1 MRTRQIR
8 KDRVNLVYEEAG
20 VGEPPLLLVH
30 GWATDRSV
38 MKPLFEWAQRSRR
51 TVAVDLRGFGESDAP
66 EQPYTIASYGD
77 DLAFV
82 ASHLRLARP
91 IVVGHSMGG
100 MIALDFAARHPAA
113 AAIVLE
119 GMILAPELLDG
130 LRPILARVRNADFR
144 DAVAAAMSYLCGP
157 RFDPQDRS
165 HLVAVARSCRQ
176 HVLVSAMEGILSFDS
191 EATASAVKCPLLY
204 VGTGERYADLDRL
217 RALCPQ
223 VITGQLVG
231 CGHYFPLE
239 VPEQLCP
246 MIARFI
252 RLAAG

>member
-1 MRTRQIR
+1 MFPHGGDRMRTRQIR

-20 VGEPPLLLVH
+20 AGEPPILLVH

-66 EQPYTIASYGD
+66 EGAYTIESYSD

-82 ASHLRLARP
+82 ASQLGLTRP
-91 IVVGHSMGG
+91 IIVGHSMGG
-100 MIALDFAARHPAA
+100 MIALDFAGRHQAS

-130 LRPILARVRNADFR
+130 LRPILTGVRSPDFADVAARV
-144 DAVAAAMSYLCGP
+144 MSYLCGP
-157 RFDPQDRS
+157 RFDPRDRS
-165 HLVAVARSCRQ
+165 HLVAVARSCHQ

-191 EATASAVKCPLLY
+191 ES
-204 VGTGERYADLDRL
+204 
-217 RALCPQ
+217 
-223 VITGQLVG
+223 
-231 CGHYFPLE
+231 
-239 VPEQLCP
+239 
-246 MIARFI
+246 
-252 RLAAG
+252 